1 MFCRLRMNVSIWNT
15 WVADFWWGEFLE
27 KKKKSQSDETHI
39 RFPVTGL
46 DGAFYLFIYFLNQGI
61 LEVECLLYLYV
72 QCGNTYHLG
81 NEHPTLNMV
90 TIVKHVTSPVCCA
103 PTVCLLHG
111 AEDKTDFSLHW
122 KSVIAGATFFNSV
135 NDCTHSYLIHTGLCT
150 LLALLKY
157 TFSTIK
163 KANILFHNRKS
174 TVTSYF
180 VRYTCSAALIYLIY
194 IIMAGDQCI
203 WACRHA
209 EVQTEQLKMWTKVIW
224 GTMS

>member
-1 MFCRLRMNVSIWNT
+1 M
-15 WVADFWWGEFLE
+15 
-27 KKKKSQSDETHI
+27 
-39 RFPVTGL
+39 
-46 DGAFYLFIYFLNQGI
+46 
-61 LEVECLLYLYV
+61 ECLLYLYV

>member
-1 MFCRLRMNVSIWNT
+1 MHS
-15 WVADFWWGEFLE
+15 
-27 KKKKSQSDETHI
+27 
-39 RFPVTGL
+39 FPVTGL
-46 DGAFYLFIYFLNQGI
+46 DGAFFILLFFLNQGR

-103 PTVCLLHG
+103 PTVCLLHA

-135 NDCTHSYLIHTGLCT
+135 NDCTHSYLIHTWNLHRVVHSFSSFV
-150 LLALLKY
+150 ALLKY
-157 TFSTIK
+157 TLSTIK

-174 TVTSYF
+174 TVTNYF
-180 VRYTCSAALIYLIY
+180 VRYTCLAALIDLIH
-194 IIMAGDQCI
+194 IIMAGDPCI